1 MTIDELL
8 VFGKSHTSSDFAK
21 ILLAELLNR
30 NPLEILN
37 YLDYKVD
44 DDLSKKYKEE
54 IIALENGKPL
64 QYVLGNVN
72 FYGIKYYINENVL
85 IPRFETEELVENL
98 INYINKYF
106 KESIDIIDLGTGS
119 GAIGITLKKKIP
131 LSNVDL
137 LDISKDAL
145 EVAKKNADNMNAE
158 VNLIEGDML
167 ESVDKKYDVI
177 VSNPPYIKT
186 GEEIEKIVEKNEPH
200 LALYAGEDGLLFYKK
215 ILKKIN
221 KNLKDKFIVAFEI
234 GSDEK
239 ENVINLINKYMKD
252 VTIIPKKDMSEKD
265 RMIFIISNNLIN
277 E

>member
-85 IPRFETEELVENL
+85 IPRFETEELVENT

-106 KESIDIIDLGTGS
+106 SNPIDLIDLGCGS
-119 GAIGITLKKKIP
+119 GVIGLTL
-131 LSNVDL
+131 
-137 LDISKDAL
+137 
-145 EVAKKNADNMNAE
+145 E
-158 VNLIEGDML
+158 
-167 ESVDKKYDVI
+167 KKYPQTLWI
-177 VSNPPYIKT
+177 
-186 GEEIEKIVEKNEPH
+186 
-200 LALYAGEDGLLFYKK
+200 
-215 ILKKIN
+215 
-221 KNLKDKFIVAFEI
+221 
-234 GSDEK
+234 
-239 ENVINLINKYMKD
+239 
-252 VTIIPKKDMSEKD
+252 
-265 RMIFIISNNLIN
+265 
-277 E
+277 

>member
-1 MTIDELL
+1 LTVEDLL
-8 VFGKSHTSSDFAK
+8 VEGKSSIHSDHAK
-21 ILLAELLNR
+21 ILLAELLNL
-30 NPLEILN
+30 NPLEMLLH
-37 YLDYKVD
+37 LDDKVEND
-44 DDLSKKYKEE
+44 TITKYRNEVR
-54 IIALENGKPL
+54 ALLNGKPL
-64 QYVLGNVN
+64 QYVMGYTN
-72 FYGIKYYINENVL
+72 FYGNKFIVNESVL